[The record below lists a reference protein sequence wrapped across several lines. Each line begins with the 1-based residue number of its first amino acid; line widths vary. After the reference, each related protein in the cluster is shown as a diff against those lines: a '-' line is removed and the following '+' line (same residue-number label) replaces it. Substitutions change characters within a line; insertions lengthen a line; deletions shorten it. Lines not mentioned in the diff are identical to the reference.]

1 MTLTLFHAPRTRSVR
16 VRWLLEEM
24 GLDHELH
31 RLEFTR
37 GDVGGE
43 DYRKVT
49 PLQKVPA
56 IKDGD
61 VVMIESIAIMQY
73 ITRRYGPT
81 PLAPEAMDAAYPDYL
96 QYLHFGEAGLN
107 IYVSMLLG
115 HVALLPEEQRVPGIA
130 RWAEDETRKALGVI
144 DHGLNGNDYL
154 AAGRFTAADISVAYM
169 LYLLKLIGKLEST
182 ANDRILEYWERV
194 TAREAWKAASAD

>member
-81 PLAPEAMDAAYPDYL
+81 PLAPEASEAAYPDYL
-96 QYLHFGEAGLN
+96 QYLHFGESGLN

-130 RWAEDETRKALGVI
+130 RWAEDETRKALGVV

-169 LYLLKLIGKLEST
+169 LYLLKLIGKLETT
-182 ANDRILEYWERV
+182 ASGRILEYWERV
-194 TAREAWKAASAD
+194 TRREGWKAASAD

>member
-169 LYLLKLIGKLEST
+169 LYLLKLIGKLESA